1 MGVSGAAWASECV
14 KSGMARFPPGACAL
28 PHPEASSA
36 GRSAVV
42 AAPAQTGQRVRGGSD
57 HMRRFSSAIFS
68 EFQVCAGPG
77 AKEPTARPD
86 EISHSTVCRTSL

>member
-1 MGVSGAAWASECV
+1 
-14 KSGMARFPPGACAL
+14 MARFPPLAHAFVHIQKRSPQNVVRLLRL
-28 PHPEASSA
+28 PPRRGSVS
-36 GRSAVV
+36 
-42 AAPAQTGQRVRGGSD
+42 GGSD
-57 HMRRFSSAIFS
+57 HMRRFSSAIFP